1 MGLPERITSH
11 PVLSRILEILDEH
24 HAEEVVV
31 MAVGEVGV
39 AFTDWFVV
47 ASAFTRDHLD
57 ALRDALAD
65 EMPPTH
71 REGHRGQ
78 DWYLLDYV
86 DVVVHLMLPEA
97 RSFYRLE
104 DLWGDAPRW
113 TLHPREEEP
122 RMTP

>member
-24 HAEEVVV
+24 HAENMVVV
-31 MAVGEVGV
+31 AVGDVGV
-39 AFTDWFVV
+39 TYTDWFVI
-47 ASAFTRDHLD
+47 AEALTRDHLD
-57 ALRDALAD
+57 ALRDALTED
-65 EMPPTH
+65 MPPTH

-97 RSFYRLE
+97 RAFYRLE
-104 DLWGDAPRW
+104 DLWGDAPQW
-113 TLHPREEEP
+113 SVHPQEEEP